1 MLNHLNIL
9 ELSNVLAGPAVGMF
23 FSELGANVIKI
34 ENKLAGGDMTRKWKL
49 ANEKHEAP
57 SAYFCSVNY
66 GKKHKFLD
74 FNDQKDKITLKDY
87 IKKSDVVITNFKHG
101 DAKRFQ
107 LSYHDC
113 KIINPKIIYA
123 QIGGFK
129 SNPKRVAFD
138 VVLQAET
145 GFLSMCGTQNEFA
158 KMPVALIDVLA
169 AHQIK
174 EGILIALLKREKTGK
189 GYHIKTTLEET
200 AIASLMNQSSNYLMA
215 EHEPKRLG
223 TLHPNIAPYGDI
235 ITTMDG
241 DKLILAIGTDKQF
254 VSFCDLIKLRA
265 SIDFNTNQKRVANR
279 NELMKIINDKASILT
294 SNWLLEN
301 CHNRQIPIGKIKTVG
316 EVIQEK
322 IAQEMI
328 LEEMVDGFQTK
339 RIKTNS
345 FELLN

>member
-23 FSELGANVIKI
+23 FSELGANVVKI
-34 ENKLAGGDMTRKWKL
+34 ENKIAGGDITRKWKL
-49 ANEKHEAP
+49 ANEKYEAP

-74 FNDQKDKITLKDY
+74 FNNQKDMVLLKDY

-101 DAKRFQ
+101 DSKRFQ
-107 LSYHDC
+107 LSYNDC
-113 KIINPKIIYA
+113 KTINPKVIYA
-123 QIGGFK
+123 HIGGFK

-189 GYHIKTTLEET
+189 GCHIKTTLEET

-215 EHEPKRLG
+215 EHNPKKLG

-235 ITTMDG
+235 INSMDG
-241 DKLILAIGTDKQF
+241 TKLILAIGTDKQF
-254 VSFCDLIKLRA
+254 VSFCELIKLNE
-265 SIDFNTNQKRVANR
+265 SVDFNTNQKRVAKR
-279 NELMKIINDKASILT
+279 EELMKIINDKT
-294 SNWLLEN
+294 SVLKSSWLLEN
-301 CHNRQIPIGKIKTVG
+301 CHNRHIPIGKIKTVG
-316 EVIQEK
+316 EVMQEK
-322 IAQEMI
+322 IAQQMI
-328 LEEMVDGFQTK
+328 LEEMVGGFPTK

>member
-49 ANEKHEAP
+49 ANEKNEAP

-74 FNDQKDKITLKDY
+74 FNDQKDMVLLKDY

-101 DAKRFQ
+101 DARRFQ
-107 LSYHDC
+107 LSFKDC
-113 KIINPKIIYA
+113 KSINPKVIYA

-169 AHQIK
+169 AHQLK
-174 EGILIALLKREKTGK
+174 EGILLSLLEKQKTGT
-189 GYHIKTTLEET
+189 GNIVSVSQ
-200 AIASLMNQSSNYLMA
+200 SL
-215 EHEPKRLG
+215 
-223 TLHPNIAPYGDI
+223 
-235 ITTMDG
+235 
-241 DKLILAIGTDKQF
+241 
-254 VSFCDLIKLRA
+254 
-265 SIDFNTNQKRVANR
+265 SIN
-279 NELMKIINDKASILT
+279 LSI
-294 SNWLLEN
+294 
-301 CHNRQIPIGKIKTVG
+301 
-316 EVIQEK
+316 
-322 IAQEMI
+322 
-328 LEEMVDGFQTK
+328 
-339 RIKTNS
+339 
-345 FELLN
+345 

>member
-23 FSELGANVIKI
+23 FSELGANVVKI
-34 ENKLAGGDMTRKWKL
+34 ENKLAGGDITRKWKL
-49 ANEKHEAP
+49 ANEKHKAP

-74 FNDQKDKITLKDY
+74 FNNQKDMVLLKDY

-101 DAKRFQ
+101 DSKRFQ
-107 LSYHDC
+107 LSYNDC
-113 KIINPKIIYA
+113 KTINPEIIYA
-123 QIGGFK
+123 HIGGFK

-189 GYHIKTTLEET
+189 GCHIKTTLEET

-215 EHEPKRLG
+215 EHNPKKLG

-235 ITTMDG
+235 INSTDG
-241 DKLILAIGTDKQF
+241 TKLILAIGTDKQF
-254 VSFCDLIKLRA
+254 VSFCELINLTS
-265 SIDFNTNQKRVANR
+265 SIDFNTNQKRVVKR
-279 NELMKIINDKASILT
+279 EELMKIINEKT
-294 SNWLLEN
+294 SVLKTDWLLEN
-301 CHNRQIPIGKIKTVG
+301 CHNRQIPIGKIKTVE
-316 EVIQEK
+316 EVMQER

>member
-23 FSELGANVIKI
+23 FSELGANVVKI
-34 ENKLAGGDMTRKWKL
+34 ENKIAGGDITRKWKL
-49 ANEKHEAP
+49 ANEKYEAP

-74 FNDQKDKITLKDY
+74 FNNQKDMVLLKDY

-101 DAKRFQ
+101 DSKRFQ
-107 LSYHDC
+107 LSYNDC
-113 KIINPKIIYA
+113 KTINPKVIYA
-123 QIGGFK
+123 HIGGFK

-189 GYHIKTTLEET
+189 GCHIKTTLEET

-215 EHEPKRLG
+215 EHNPKKLG

-235 ITTMDG
+235 INSMDG
-241 DKLILAIGTDKQF
+241 TKLILAIGTDKQF
-254 VSFCDLIKLRA
+254 VSFCDLIKLNA
-265 SIDFNTNQKRVANR
+265 NIDFNTNQKRVAKR
-279 NELMKIINDKASILT
+279 EELMKIINDKT
-294 SNWLLEN
+294 SVLKSSWLLEN
-301 CHNRQIPIGKIKTVG
+301 CHNRHIPIGKIKTVG
-316 EVIQEK
+316 EVMQEK
-322 IAQEMI
+322 IAQQMI
-328 LEEMVDGFQTK
+328 LEEMVDGFPTK